1 MSSAAPLWLIYLN
14 SSYKPNDASTASDRH
29 TALIREF
36 LGVTAYGPAARE
48 VVVETCLQAARTR
61 DDLPDLINMAI
72 EELIRQRF
80 ELPAFSTLLRIA
92 RTTRN
97 TVNRRYQ
104 LRVCELLDADA
115 KQRLLTILSR
125 SAGESRSLWDQVKR
139 EPKRST
145 VPQFKDF
152 LDHLHW
158 LQQQNVAASAF
169 VEIPEAKIRQF
180 AAEAR
185 SLDLTSLNDMP
196 ERKRLTLGGAL
207 ILKQVARA
215 LDDVADMF
223 IRQVQEDAPQ
233 GRGSAHRIP

>member
-1 MSSAAPLWLIYLN
+1 LKTFQRLGYFAACAEIPAPIMRHVFRCAALAELPEQLQVY
-14 SSYKPNDASTASDRH
+14 DASTARDRH

-36 LGVTAYGPAARE
+36 LGVTPYGPAARE
-48 VVVETCLQAARTR
+48 VVVETCMQAARTR
-61 DDLPDLINMAI
+61 DDLADLINMAI

-104 LRVCELLDADA
+104 LRVCELLDAGA
-115 KQRLLTILSR
+115 RQRLLAILSR

-158 LQQQNVAASAF
+158 LQQ
-169 VEIPEAKIRQF
+169 
-180 AAEAR
+180 
-185 SLDLTSLNDMP
+185 T
-196 ERKRLTLGGAL
+196 ERCSKC
-207 ILKQVARA
+207 
-215 LDDVADMF
+215 F
-223 IRQVQEDAPQ
+223 
-233 GRGSAHRIP
+233 RGDSGS